1 VRLGLHTYARENKGN
16 ETDDR
21 DEKSLASPVART
33 ETSGGRRGGPG
44 MYRTQQTLRLHGLET
59 GITNASESFH
69 RMLKRLQNWEER
81 PVDIIARGFSLVI
94 EIVMNH

>member
-1 VRLGLHTYARENKGN
+1 
-16 ETDDR
+16 
-21 DEKSLASPVART
+21 
-33 ETSGGRRGGPG
+33 